1 MYLSIHEPGH
11 EPGIVAAELCDEH
24 KKEIPMSSE
33 IIVVIVIIALAVAG
47 VVYLEIHSRGNKQSE
62 KERNDE

>member
-1 MYLSIHEPGH
+1 
-11 EPGIVAAELCDEH
+11 
-24 KKEIPMSSE
+24 MSSE

-62 KERNDE
+62 KERSDE